1 MTTGGPELRPERGAA
16 TAVPTVEGEP
26 ALASPATR
34 VPTCLVVL
42 GGEQFAID
50 VRHLREVMIVEK
62 LTAVPGA
69 PAFLRGLASL
79 RGEVLAI
86 LDVAPVLGLPSCGVG
101 LAGKALVIEPASG
114 QVAIVVDEVLGLE
127 TFDEIRPPEDTRPT
141 EHAAFGMGWLER
153 DGRPITLLDIP
164 KVVNELK
171 VRSRAAGRRG
181 AGAPPSE
188 VSAATVGGRQR

>member
-1 MTTGGPELRPERGAA
+1 MNTEGPDLRPERRAA

-26 ALASPATR
+26 VLASRATR

-69 PAFLRGLASL
+69 PDFLRGVASL

-101 LAGKALVIEPASG
+101 PAGKALVLEPASR

-127 TFDEIRPPEDTRPT
+127 TFDEIRSPEDPRPN
-141 EHAAFGMGWLER
+141 EHTAFGMGWLER
-153 DGRPITLLDIP
+153 DGRPVTLLDIP
-164 KVVNELK
+164 KVVDELK
-171 VRSRAAGRRG
+171 GRSRAAGRRG
-181 AGAPPSE
+181 AGALPSE
-188 VSAATVGGRQR
+188 VSESNAGGRER